1 MYLVTICCYILLFVS
16 TQIMNGI
23 SYYNIYLWHVLNW
36 TFSLQIKIS
45 LAYFMKILCIN
56 TESKSILMHAH
67 HIYLAFFF
75 LSFLRSF
82 CYRHLVY
89 SIRAYPYSFILSHT
103 IYHFYPLLWALSFL
117 SVCLCAARAIM
128 ILIYPRLPFYLWA
141 SIRNSISGNRNSF
154 NNSLLPHTIYRSI
167 SIYLLKV

>member
-75 LSFLRSF
+75 SLFFVLFVTVILCILFARILTLSSSPTQFIT
-82 CYRHLVY
+82 
-89 SIRAYPYSFILSHT
+89 SILCSELSHFYLCVSVLLVLSWYWF
-103 IYHFYPLLWALSFL
+103 IRVYHFIYERRLEIQL
-117 SVCLCAARAIM
+117 VAIA
-128 ILIYPRLPFYLWA
+128 IVSIIPFYHIPFIDL
-141 SIRNSISGNRNSF
+141 S
-154 NNSLLPHTIYRSI
+154 P
-167 SIYLLKV
+167 SIY